1 MHPTKNITA
10 PDNING
16 ASIHRTGYGMH
27 RTGGI
32 LPWLLMIHKMHRTDN
47 ITRRVRSA
55 HRVTLMM
62 HGMHPTKNIT
72 APNNINGASIH
83 RIGGIE
89 RGY

>member
-1 MHPTKNITA
+1 MEYILQRTSPHQTTLTG
-10 PDNING
+10 INTPYRW
-16 ASIHRTGYGMH
+16 HRA
-27 RTGGI
+27 
-32 LPWLLMIHKMHRTDN
+32 WLLIMHKMHRTDN

-62 HGMHPTKNIT
+62 HGMHHTKNIT

-83 RIGGIE
+83 RTGGIE